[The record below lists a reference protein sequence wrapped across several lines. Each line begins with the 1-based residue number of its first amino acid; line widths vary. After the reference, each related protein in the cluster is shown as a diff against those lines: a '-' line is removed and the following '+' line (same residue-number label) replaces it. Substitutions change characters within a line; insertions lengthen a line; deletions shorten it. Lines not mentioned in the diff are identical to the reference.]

1 MVTSLMLIG
10 VPVFLTAYGV
20 YKRTVPVHGVAHEAL
35 GQVDSEVYTLL
46 DVRAYNVS
54 YKEPLPEAFNLPI
67 SYFTRGYKEIPNKP
81 IHLFA
86 ENQSE
91 KNLAIRLLH
100 QKGFQVASYSL
111 MGENNEDKMHTAC
124 C

>member
-1 MVTSLMLIG
+1 MVASLMLVG

-35 GQVDSEVYTLL
+35 NQVDSEAHTLL

-67 SYFTRGYKEIPNKP
+67 SYFTRGYEEIPNKP

-91 KNLAIRLLH
+91 KNLAIRLLR
-100 QKGFQVASYSL
+100 QKGFHVVSYSL
-111 MGENNEDKMHTAC
+111 MGENHEDKMHTAC